1 MRLGKRAATSTPLV
15 ATGVRLWEMRG
26 ASESVLLLVA
36 QLRQERTPL
45 GDAPGDERRL
55 GERGALR

>member
-1 MRLGKRAATSTPLV
+1 MRL
-15 ATGVRLWEMRG
+15 EMRG